1 MYFGYALF
9 LLLVFAVAAIIAFGV
24 MDFLLKLRI
33 DSRVEAIRDLSG
45 NDFREISSQW
55 ERKASVMLSSLKGF
69 SMPSEEAKIQP
80 VRIMFTTAGYRGD
93 LPVLLYFSA
102 KTLLTFLLPLAY
114 LFFVFFFSDPNDLVM
129 VGLYTVV
136 LAAFGYYAPDL
147 YVKHKTRVRQRE
159 IFETFPD
166 ALDLMRVC
174 VSAGLGLDAAIARV
188 GKEIELSSVALAEE
202 FRELNLELRAGKS
215 RQEALRSMADRTGV
229 EDVAAL
235 VAMLIQSERF
245 GTSVSESL
253 KVHAESLRT
262 KRKMQAQEAA
272 GKIPVKLTIPMI
284 LCIFPGIFIVILGPA
299 IVSLLRSMGPAAG
312 P

>member
-1 MYFGYALF
+1 MYLGYALF
-9 LLLVFAVAAIIAFGV
+9 LLLIFAVVAIIAFGV

-33 DSRVEAIRDLSG
+33 DSRMEAIRDLSG
-45 NDFREISSQW
+45 NDFRAISSEW
-55 ERKASVMLSSLKGF
+55 ERRAGAMLSSLKGF
-69 SMPSEEAKIQP
+69 SMPTEESKIQP
-80 VRIMFTTAGYRGD
+80 VRSMFTTAGYHGD

-102 KTLLTFLLPLAY
+102 KTLLTFLLPLVY
-114 LFFVFFFSDPNDLVM
+114 LVIVFFSKGSADLAHIAF
-129 VGLYTVV
+129 YTLL
-136 LAAFGYYAPDL
+136 LAAFGYYAPDIF
-147 YVKHKTRVRQRE
+147 VKHQMKVRQEE
-159 IFETFPD
+159 IFLAFPD

-188 GKEIELSSVALAEE
+188 GKEIEMNSVALAEE

-215 RQEALRSMADRTGV
+215 RQEALRSMAERTGV
-229 EDVAAL
+229 EDVSSL

-253 KVHAESLRT
+253 KVHADSLRT
-262 KRKMQAQEAA
+262 KRKMMAQEAA

-299 IVSLLRSMGPAAG
+299 IVGLMRVGTGGL
-312 P
+312 

>member
-1 MYFGYALF
+1 MYLGYALF
-9 LLLVFAVAAIIAFGV
+9 LLLVFALATVIAFGV

-33 DSRVEAIRDLSG
+33 DSRMEAIRDMSG
-45 NDFREISSQW
+45 SDFREISSEW
-55 ERKASVMLSSLKGF
+55 ERKATVLLSSLKGF
-69 SMPSEEAKIQP
+69 SMPTEESKILP
-80 VRIMFTTAGYRGD
+80 VRIMFITAGYRGD

-102 KTLLTFLLPLAY
+102 KTLLTFLLPTLY
-114 LFFVFFFSDPNDLVM
+114 LISVFFSSGEDFTTIAFYTLCLA
-129 VGLYTVV
+129 GL
-136 LAAFGYYAPDL
+136 GYYAPDL
-147 YVKHKTRVRQRE
+147 YVKHKTRVRQQE
-159 IFETFPD
+159 IFEAFPD

-188 GKEIELSSVALAEE
+188 GKEIEMTSPALAEE

-229 EDVAAL
+229 EDVSSL

-253 KVHAESLRT
+253 KVHADSLRT
-262 KRKMQAQEAA
+262 KRKMMAQEAA
-272 GKIPVKLTIPMI
+272 GKIPAKLTIPMI

-299 IVSLLRSMGPAAG
+299 IVSLMRSLGNGGP
-312 P
+312 

>member
-1 MYFGYALF
+1 MYLGYALF
-9 LLLVFAVAAIIAFGV
+9 LLVVFAVVAILAFGI

-33 DSRVEAIRDLSG
+33 DSRMEAIRDMSG
-45 NDFREISSQW
+45 SDFRAISSEW
-55 ERKASVMLSSLKGF
+55 ERRASAMLSSLKGF
-69 SMPSEEAKIQP
+69 SMPTEESKIQP
-80 VRIMFTTAGYRGD
+80 VRNMFTTAGYHGD
-93 LPVLLYFSA
+93 LPVLLYFSG
-102 KTLLTFLLPLAY
+102 KTLLTFLLPLLY
-114 LFFVFFFSDPNDLVM
+114 LIAVFFSKGPTDLSHM
-129 VGLYTVV
+129 AFYALL

-147 YVKHKTRVRQRE
+147 YVKHQVKVRQEE
-159 IFETFPD
+159 IFRAFPD

-188 GKEIELSSVALAEE
+188 GKEIELNSPALAEE

-215 RQEALRSMADRTGV
+215 RQEALRSMAERTGV
-229 EDVAAL
+229 EDVSSL

-253 KVHAESLRT
+253 KVHADSLRT
-262 KRKMQAQEAA
+262 KRKMMAQEAA

-299 IVSLLRSMGPAAG
+299 IVGLMRVGAGGP
-312 P
+312 